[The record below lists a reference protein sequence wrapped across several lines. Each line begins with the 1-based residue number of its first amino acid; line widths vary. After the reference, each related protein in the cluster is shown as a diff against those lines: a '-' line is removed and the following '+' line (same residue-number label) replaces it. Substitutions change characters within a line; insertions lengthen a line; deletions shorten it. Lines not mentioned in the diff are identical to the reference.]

1 MWFALLWIRAGGTM
15 EQAIF
20 RRAEDE
26 GARR

>member
-15 EQAIF
+15 EEAIF
-20 RRAEDE
+20 RRAQDE